1 MNERI
6 QRLRK
11 ELTEQKPYVDGE
23 RCKIFTES
31 MKTTDGLPIIIRRA
45 KSFYEVLDKMTVW
58 VKPGELIVGNMAK
71 NAKSSPV
78 FPEYSAQWILEELD
92 GKPYRWED
100 RPGDKFYILPE
111 DEKIVRECAEYW
123 NGNKNSRY

>member
-31 MKTTDGLPIIIRRA
+31 MKTTDGLPIIDPQA
-45 KSFYEVLDKMTVW
+45 KPFYEVHDKMHS
-58 VKPGELIVGNMAK
+58 L
-71 NAKSSPV
+71 
-78 FPEYSAQWILEELD
+78 
-92 GKPYRWED
+92 GKTRGIDCW
-100 RPGDKFYILPE
+100 
-111 DEKIVRECAEYW
+111 
-123 NGNKNSRY
+123 